1 MNHLTDGE
9 IQSYLQS
16 GRSER
21 QLRVKDH
28 LEICSDCRQK
38 LLLYEKLGNII
49 AAMDSA
55 PIRNG
60 FEKAVL
66 KRLEIIRQQRRIT
79 DILVAIAAIFGI
91 LIVGIAILLAP
102 QLRQSVAGCL
112 ADVRN
117 HMIQITSGSG
127 GTAECLAVPLFGV
140 VLLLLFAVIDR
151 RIMAKL
157 KTAKDARV

>member
-9 IQSYLQS
+9 IQSYFQS
-16 GRSER
+16 GKSER

-55 PIRNG
+55 PIRIG

-79 DILVAIAAIFGI
+79 DILVGITAIFGI

-112 ADVRN
+112 ADVTN
-117 HMIQITSGSG
+117 HMIQITSESG
-127 GTAECLAVPLFGV
+127 GTAEYLAVPLFGV

>member
-1 MNHLTDGE
+1 MNHLTDDE

-28 LEICSDCRQK
+28 LQICPDCRQQ
-38 LLLYEKLGNII
+38 LLLYEKLGNVIT
-49 AAMDSA
+49 AMVSA

-66 KRLEIIRQQRRIT
+66 KRLETIRHQRRIT
-79 DILVAIAAIFGI
+79 DLLVAITAVFGI
-91 LIVGIAILLAP
+91 LAVGTAILLAP
-102 QLRQSVAGCL
+102 QLRQSVAGYV
-112 ADVRN
+112 ADVWY
-117 HMIQITSGSG
+117 HMTQNTSGSG
-127 GTAECLAVPLFGV
+127 GTVEYLAVPLLGV
-140 VLLLLFAVIDR
+140 VLLLLFTVIDR

-157 KTAKDARV
+157 KTAKEARA